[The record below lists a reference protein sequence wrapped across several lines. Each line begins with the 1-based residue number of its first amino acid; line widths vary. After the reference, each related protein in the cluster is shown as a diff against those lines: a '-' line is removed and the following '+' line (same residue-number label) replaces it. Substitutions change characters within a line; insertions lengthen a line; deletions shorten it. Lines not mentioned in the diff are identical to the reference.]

1 MIPGTRSPHVV
12 QQQLALEI
20 HRGEKL
26 PGLEPSDALLRDARG
41 GLRLLPQFL
50 QRRVA
55 LLHYF
60 RQLGL
65 VLLLLR
71 EGFRHEGPGKEAVDL
86 VRVLVAV
93 QEQLLPQRVCDGA
106 DSRLGRRV
114 RDVARETDKG
124 GGRGREDYMSCRVTL
139 RAGQP
144 EFQAA
149 LRDEDGGVVV
159 QFQAGLDVVG
169 FYFGEEAALVR

>member
-1 MIPGTRSPHVV
+1 M
-12 QQQLALEI
+12 
-20 HRGEKL
+20 
-26 PGLEPSDALLRDARG
+26 
-41 GLRLLPQFL
+41 
-50 QRRVA
+50 
-55 LLHYF
+55 
-60 RQLGL
+60 
-65 VLLLLR
+65 
-71 EGFRHEGPGKEAVDL
+71 DL

-106 DSRLGRRV
+106 DGRLGRRV

-124 GGRGREDYMSCRVTL
+124 GGGGREDYVSCRVTL

-169 FYFGEEAALVR
+169 FYVGEEAALVR